1 MQLVYG
7 TELWQSICLSIFFP
21 LLFQISSVASFYL
34 LSSINNHFLLY
45 VFQVSPLISPYNISL
60 HALLPSISLA
70 FLSFILATL
79 CPLSVLPSLEHL
91 PLISTKTRG
100 LLLCSSLYTLSSAF
114 LSPFASSLSSMDEAT
129 CCDLYAGRYAK
140 SLPVGHI
147 QPGPAV
153 LLLMKFSSKGAGL
166 FESEPV
172 YDQQGETKWLLS
184 STYSIFLS
192 QTPLITLWLSSSPV
206 KPTTRL
212 TFKNAAC
219 T

>member
-21 LLFQISSVASFYL
+21 LLFQISSVASFYF

-45 VFQVSPLISPYNISL
+45 FFQVSPLQY
-60 HALLPSISLA
+60 LPSCTASFYLSG
-70 FLSFILATL
+70 FSFILATL

-100 LLLCSSLYTLSSAF
+100 LLLCSSLYTLSTAF

-140 SLPVGHI
+140 SLPVGDI

-172 YDQQGETKWLLS
+172 HEQQGETKWLLS